1 MEWELRRRA
10 VDQAYREH
18 ADDVY
23 RLAYAI
29 VRDPEAA
36 VDLTQDAFTRAFER
50 WERYDSSRPLRPWL
64 HAIVA
69 RLALDALRRRRV
81 RTLAIPILGRVGG
94 RPSDEYAGHDP
105 AAAVERSQLAE
116 AGLAALKPQARAA
129 VVLRHYYGYD
139 YEQIA
144 RLLSTSPG
152 NVGALLSRSHAFL
165 REQFAAE
172 MSAATRGSRPAER
185 AAP

>member
-10 VDQAYREH
+10 VDQAYRAH

-50 WERYDSSRPLRPWL
+50 WEHTDPRRPLRRCLP
-64 HAIVA
+64 AP
-69 RLALDALRRRRV
+69 LALPPPPPPPRRRV
-81 RTLAIPILGRVGG
+81 RTLAIPILGRVVS
-94 RPSDEYAGHDP
+94 RPPDEYAGHDP
-105 AAAVERSQLAE
+105 AGAVERSQLAE

-152 NVGALLSRSHAFL
+152 NVGAVLSRSHAFL
-165 REQFAAE
+165 RERLAAE
-172 MSAATRGSRPAER
+172 IGPATRASRPAER

>member
-29 VRDPEAA
+29 LHDPEAA
-36 VDLTQDAFTRAFER
+36 VDTTQDTFTRAFER
-50 WERYDSSRPLRPWL
+50 WHQYDPTRPLRPWL

-69 RLALDALRRRRV
+69 RLAIDALRRRRV
-81 RTLAIPILGRVGG
+81 RRLAIPVLGRMERG
-94 RPSDEYAGHDP
+94 PQDEYAGHDP
-105 AAAVERSQLAE
+105 ASTVERHRLVE
-116 AGLAALKPQARAA
+116 ASLAALKPRARAA

-139 YEQIA
+139 YEQIG
-144 RLLSTSPG
+144 RLLATSPG

-165 REQFAAE
+165 RECLAAE
-172 MSAATRGSRPAER
+172 DLSATPGPRPAER